1 MVSLDGGSVPH
12 NGVSLDGDCMT
23 YSVGFRAPTQR
34 DLLLSMA
41 TFAQE
46 QLLQDEYETLMAS
59 PRCSQHVLTA

>member
-46 QLLQDEYETLMAS
+46 QLLQDE
-59 PRCSQHVLTA
+59 